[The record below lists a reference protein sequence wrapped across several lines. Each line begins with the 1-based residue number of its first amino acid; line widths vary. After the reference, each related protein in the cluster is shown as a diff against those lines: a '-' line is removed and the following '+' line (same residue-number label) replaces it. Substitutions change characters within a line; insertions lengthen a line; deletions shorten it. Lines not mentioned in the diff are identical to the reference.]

1 MTTITEHELL
11 LLREINEAVSD
22 YLLALE
28 YDEFAAEWGGVE
40 VFLEALRDAQY
51 EWEMEYNTMTDE
63 EIEAE
68 LSGVLN

>member
-28 YDEFAAEWGGVE
+28 YDEFAAE
-40 VFLEALRDAQY
+40 
-51 EWEMEYNTMTDE
+51 
-63 EIEAE
+63 
-68 LSGVLN
+68 